1 MVAGLNGLSGAA
13 ASQTARKAEQDNAIT
28 HLLCLVGQ
36 IVKEMIMVNL
46 QEHVMVLC
54 LDTSDYIGCYG
65 RNSNGV
71 YSDKLYTSSY
81 DTTMTNCYCIGYCT
95 SKGYSLAGIYKY
107 DLFRFF

>member
-1 MVAGLNGLSGAA
+1 MNVPNV
-13 ASQTARKAEQDNAIT
+13 T
-28 HLLCLVGQ
+28 
-36 IVKEMIMVNL
+36 
-46 QEHVMVLC
+46 LC

-81 DTTMTNCYCIGYCT
+81 DTTMTNCYCIGYCA

-107 DLFRFF
+107 DIFRFF